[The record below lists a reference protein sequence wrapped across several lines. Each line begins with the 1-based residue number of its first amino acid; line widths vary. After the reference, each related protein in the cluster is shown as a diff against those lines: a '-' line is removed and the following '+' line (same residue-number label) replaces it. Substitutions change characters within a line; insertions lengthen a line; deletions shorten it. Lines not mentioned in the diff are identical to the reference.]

1 MDPHAGGWHYNKN
14 SDPPLHWDT
23 SRDAIKYFRVVRWID
38 TIAAN
43 RYSPNEKDPSESPP
57 IFVLPNGSLP
67 PASSASASTSADTA
81 PPPAGTQLPRQLRY
95 FEIRGDDED
104 DEAPA
109 GYGGRAD
116 DRQGWN
122 AQLPDTTPAPGGH
135 SKKLQTV
142 WTGSKSFKAKGNFY
156 ELRVE
161 KVLAGRG
168 GVGGREASG
177 SLVGS
182 GAQQGVPAV
191 GYAYGN
197 RSTTE
202 SFAEVASRAEGAA
215 AAGRNGGGSGG
226 GGSVYTFSPRG
237 RSGGMRGA
245 GRGRGIGGGGG
256 GRGGG
261 VYRRDGLL

>member
-1 MDPHAGGWHYNKN
+1 MDPQVGGWHYNKN
-14 SDPPLHWDT
+14 SEPPLHWDT

-38 TIAAN
+38 AIAAN
-43 RYSPNEKDPSESPP
+43 CYSPNEKDPSESPP

-67 PASSASASTSADTA
+67 PTSTASSTSADTA

-104 DEAPA
+104 DEEPV
-109 GYGGRAD
+109 GYGGRAND
-116 DRQGWN
+116 GQGWN
-122 AQLPDTTPAPGGH
+122 AQLPETTLAPGGH
-135 SKKLQTV
+135 SKKPQTL
-142 WTGSKSFKAKGNFY
+142 WAGPKTFKAKGNFY

-161 KVLAGRG
+161 KVLT
-168 GVGGREASG
+168 VGGGGRTVSG

-215 AAGRNGGGSGG
+215 AAGRNGGGNGG
-226 GGSVYTFSPRG
+226 GGGGVYTFSPRG
-237 RSGGMRGA
+237 RTGGMRGA

-256 GRGGG
+256 GSRGGG
-261 VYRRDGLL
+261 GYRRDGLL